1 MECYKNDKNGGKQ
14 TLVMSVSDVDTL
26 SDDDKER
33 LDLILFHTISL
44 YRNMDM
50 NLTDVAGEVE
60 QARRDLLNLG
70 MRLAYV
76 NTSGLTSLI
85 PDSDAMS
92 SPEKTP
98 KTTHSPLS
106 PEFTR
111 ELYSPFPS
119 E

>member
-1 MECYKNDKNGGKQ
+1 
-14 TLVMSVSDVDTL
+14 MSVSDVDTL

-44 YRNMDM
+44 YRDMNMD
-50 NLTDVAGEVE
+50 LAGEVE

-85 PDSDAMS
+85 PDSGAMS